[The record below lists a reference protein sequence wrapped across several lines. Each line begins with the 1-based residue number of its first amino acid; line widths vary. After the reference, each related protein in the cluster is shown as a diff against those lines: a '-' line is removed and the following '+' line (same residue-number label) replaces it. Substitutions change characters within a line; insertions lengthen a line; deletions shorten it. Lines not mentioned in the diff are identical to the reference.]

1 MSVRRGLVVVA
12 PDGLDDPRRPS
23 GGNTYDLRLC
33 QELAAA
39 GWAIDL
45 RQVGG
50 DWPRADAESRHH
62 LAVVLAAVP
71 ERAVV
76 LVDGL
81 VALAAPE
88 VLVPVGGRL
97 RTVVLVHL
105 PLGRPS
111 DGAVLRS
118 ATGVV
123 TTSDWT
129 RRLLLARH
137 GLDPV
142 RVHVAPPGVDPAP
155 PAPGSP
161 DGGSLL
167 SVGAV
172 VRAKGHDLLVAALA
186 GVADL
191 PWRWVC
197 VGALDREPAHVAR
210 LRRDLVAAGLADRVE
225 LRGPLAGD
233 RLAAAYAGA
242 DLLVHP
248 SRAETYGMVV
258 TEALARGLPVL
269 ATEVGGVAEA
279 LGSTVEGLRPG
290 LLGPADDASR
300 LAAVL
305 RCWLTDPGLRRR
317 LREAAGQRRAA
328 LAGWADTGDR
338 VARVLEGVAA

>member
-1 MSVRRGLVVVA
+1 MNVRPLVVVA

-39 GWAIDL
+39 GWAVDL

-50 DWPRADAESRHH
+50 EWPRADAESRHH
-62 LAVVLAAVP
+62 LAAVLAAVP
-71 ERAVV
+71 DGGVV

-88 VLVPVGGRL
+88 VLVPVGRRL
-97 RTVVLVHL
+97 RTVALVHM

-118 ATGVV
+118 VAEVV

-129 RRLLLARH
+129 RRLLLSRH

-142 RVHVAPPGVDPAP
+142 RVHVATPGVDPAP
-155 PAPGSP
+155 VATGSP
-161 DGGSLL
+161 EGGSLL
-167 SVGAV
+167 SIGAV
-172 VRAKGHDLLVAALA
+172 VRAKGHDLLVASL
-186 GVADL
+186 GRVADL

-197 VGALDREPAHVAR
+197 VGALDREPTHVAR
-210 LRRDLVAAGLADRVE
+210 LRRDIAAAGLAHRVE
-225 LRGPLAGD
+225 LRGPLTGD

-258 TEALARGLPVL
+258 TEALARALPVL
-269 ATEVGGVAEA
+269 ATGVGGVTEA
-279 LGSTVEGLRPG
+279 LGTTAGGRRPG
-290 LLGPADDASR
+290 LLTPADDATR
-300 LAAVL
+300 LAAGL
-305 RCWLTDPGLRRR
+305 RCWLTDEGLRRR
-317 LREAAGQRRAA
+317 LHVAAGQRRAA
-328 LAGWADTGDR
+328 LGGWGDTGDR
-338 VARVLEGVAA
+338 VARVLEGMAA

>member
-1 MSVRRGLVVVA
+1 VTVRRRLVVVT
-12 PDGLDDPRRPS
+12 PEGLADPRRPS

-33 QELAAA
+33 RELAAA

-50 DWPRADAESRHH
+50 EWPRADAESRHH

-71 ERAVV
+71 DRAVV

-88 VLVPVGGRL
+88 VLVPMGCRL

-111 DGAVLRS
+111 DGAVLGS

-137 GLDPV
+137 GLDPL
-142 RVHVAPPGVDPAP
+142 RVHVATPGVDPAP
-155 PAPGSP
+155 TAPGSP

-172 VRAKGHDLLVAALA
+172 VRAKGHDLVVSALA

-197 VGALDREPAHVAR
+197 VGALDREPSHVAR
-210 LRRDLVAAGLADRVE
+210 LRQELAASGLADRVE

-233 RLAAAYAGA
+233 GLAAAYAGA

-269 ATEVGGVAEA
+269 ASDVGGVREA
-279 LGSTVEGLRPG
+279 LGNPAGGLRPG
-290 LLGPADDASR
+290 LLTPVDDPGR
-300 LAAVL
+300 LAAGL
-305 RCWLTDPGLRRR
+305 RCWLTDPGRRRR
-317 LREAAGQRRAA
+317 LREAAGQRRAT

-338 VARVLEGVAA
+338 VARVLAEVAA